1 MCKKVL
7 ISSCLLG
14 KNVKYNGKNNLI
26 EQNYFIEKLKSS
38 NLLIPVCPEVD
49 GGLPIPRVP
58 VEILKERALNKNGE
72 DKTREF
78 KKGAKIALE
87 NISQND
93 IKMAI
98 MKSKS
103 PSCGRDWIYDGSFT
117 KTLIQGDG
125 ITIKFLKQQQ
135 IQIFTEEELDDA
147 YKFWKALQVLN
158 PLINSS

>member
-78 KKGAKIALE
+78 KKGAKIALK

-147 YKFWKALQVLN
+147 YKFWKNL
-158 PLINSS
+158 

>member
-26 EQNYFIEKLKSS
+26 SKNFFIEKLKLS
-38 NLLIPVCPEVD
+38 NLLVPVCPEVD

-58 VEILKERALNKNGE
+58 VEILKKRAINKSGE

-87 NISQND
+87 NISQNS

-103 PSCGRDWIYDGSFT
+103 PSCGRDLIYDGSFT
-117 KTLIQGDG
+117 KTLTQGDG
-125 ITIKFLKQQQ
+125 ITIKFLKQQR
-135 IQIFTEEELDDA
+135 IKIFTEEELEDA
-147 YKFWKALQVLN
+147 YEFWKNL
-158 PLINSS
+158 